1 MISKVPNLQA
11 TESLRLLAQAC
22 FGVIIGVLL
31 AVAIARLLLP
41 PDGSMTAEGILP
53 SNIQRTVMKPR
64 GKGFYLLSLV
74 LGGAFGYFATFRI
87 VAGRVYSTVI
97 WLILLL
103 SIPIVNGMIASTLGG
118 AGATVPVATAIFG
131 GGLFAFFMLSLGRPL
146 GAVAPWSA
154 ATFEEK
160 PKLWPFFVFLLL
172 MTLVLI
178 PSSFDHVAAVLARNP
193 DSLLHVAGSFVAPSL
208 YFLGHGLLPGTDYFT
223 LYSLGL
229 PWIFHFIMGHSP
241 EQAIRNDFVILI
253 IATWFFYAHL
263 AYLLHWLYRSW
274 TAASIVAITALVLA
288 FAHPT
293 VIPAHLFAPSST
305 ILRYPLL
312 TICALLTGY
321 WAVSPRDPARILG
334 VAAAAAT
341 SIFLWTE
348 TGIVMTLSAP
358 TALFLV
364 HPWRRSIVLPIGA
377 FLVATLVIFVA
388 ELFAIFGLGVF
399 HLVFFERLFDAIFY
413 FGFSGMAGALMS
425 WSLSEWHWLYNLV
438 APGAMLATLGVV
450 ARACGNVEVDR
461 RRAAVLGFL
470 ATSALLLLVK
480 FSNQSVAGVWQMS
493 AVGPLSVL
501 GWWCVA
507 LLRHIHPSVLGERA
521 YICLSPRGG
530 EGVFR
535 PIVGGTTLLRAAVAS
550 IMIVLSLAFLYSPSD
565 ERNPGSYGLRA
576 WIEYPSLLKRP
587 FSAPEGCTD
596 MKCIVSNPPTGR
608 DITLIDSR
616 TSPGEQVAIVTSLW
630 DWAYLIAADR
640 PPLLFF
646 VPSDQIF
653 TIDQFERSM
662 RRILTQSYIFTPK
675 GADGAPFIDQVDFKA
690 AVEPLLGTTF
700 RRDGESDSLI
710 AWRRAE

>member
-1 MISKVPNLQA
+1 MFFLISKVPNYQA
-11 TESLRLLAQAC
+11 TESLRLLGQAC

-31 AVAIARLLLP
+31 AAAIAWLLLP
-41 PDGSMTAEGILP
+41 PDSAGTAQGILP
-53 SNIQRTVMKPR
+53 SNLPRTFTKHR
-64 GKGFYLLSLV
+64 EIGFYLLSLV
-74 LGGAFGYFATFRI
+74 LGGAFGYFATYRI
-87 VAGRVYSTVI
+87 VAAKVYSAAI

-103 SIPIVNGMIASTLGG
+103 SIPIVNGMIFATLGY
-118 AGATVPVATAIFG
+118 AGATVPVVTAVIG
-131 GGLFAFFMLSLGRPL
+131 GGIFAFFTFSLGQPL
-146 GAVAPWSA
+146 GAVAQWSA
-154 ATFEEK
+154 VTSEEK
-160 PKLWPFFVFLLL
+160 PKHWPFFAFLLL

-178 PSSFDHVAAVLARNP
+178 PSSFDHVAAVLAASP
-193 DSLLHVAGSFVAPSL
+193 DSMLHVAGSFVAQAL
-208 YFLGHGLLPGTDYFT
+208 YFLGHDLLPGTDYYT
-223 LYSLGL
+223 QYSIGL
-229 PWIFHFIMGHSP
+229 PWLFHFIMGHSP
-241 EQAIRNDFVILI
+241 ERAILSEVIVLI

-274 TAASIVAITALVLA
+274 IAASIVAIIPVVLA
-288 FAHPT
+288 FAHPA
-293 VIPAHLFAPSST
+293 VIPGHLFAPSST

-321 WAVSPRDPARILG
+321 WAVAPRNPARILG
-334 VAAAAAT
+334 IAAAAAT

-348 TGIVMTLSAP
+348 SGIVMALSAP

-388 ELFAIFGLGVF
+388 ELFAIFGPGVF
-399 HLVFFERLFDAIFY
+399 HLAFFGSLFDAIFY
-413 FGFSGMAGALMS
+413 FGASGMGGATIA
-425 WSLSEWHWLYNLV
+425 WSLSDWRWLYQLV

-470 ATSALLLLVK
+470 ATFGLLLLVK
-480 FSNQSVAGVWQMS
+480 FSNQSLAAVWQAS
-493 AVGPLSVL
+493 AVGSFSVL

-507 LLRHIHPSVLGERA
+507 LLRHIHPSLLGERA

-535 PIVGGTTLLRAAVAS
+535 PILGGTTLLRAAVAS
-550 IMIVLSLAFLYSPSD
+550 IMIVLSLAFLYSPS
-565 ERNPGSYGLRA
+565 EARNPGSYGLLA
-576 WIEYPSLLKRP
+576 WREYPSLLKRP

-616 TSPGEQVAIVTSLW
+616 TSPGGQVAIVTSLW

-640 PPLLFF
+640 PPLLL
-646 VPSDQIF
+646 F
-653 TIDQFERSM
+653 TIDQLERSM
-662 RRILTQSYIFTPK
+662 RRILKQSYIFTAK
-675 GADGAPFIDQVDFKA
+675 GPGAPFIDQVEFKA